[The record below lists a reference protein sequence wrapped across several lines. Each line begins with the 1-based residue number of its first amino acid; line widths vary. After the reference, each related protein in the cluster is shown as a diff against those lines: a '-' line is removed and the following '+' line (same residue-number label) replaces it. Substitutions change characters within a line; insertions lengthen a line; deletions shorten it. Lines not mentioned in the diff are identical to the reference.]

1 MTHNLGQALESFI
14 ESWFKPS
21 AYAIILLRNAGYPC
35 IFYGDYCY
43 FVNLNLSWTAHGGQW
58 MNDFIAGSFSFGY
71 TPGDNY
77 SNDGSR
83 FE

>member
-1 MTHNLGQALESFI
+1 MLLKTLSSKVKFL
-14 ESWFKPS
+14 
-21 AYAIILLRNAGYPC
+21 ILHDRS